1 VLLISNPRCRR
12 CRCLLLLVPADKLAE
27 LPHLVDPALTAKGIA
42 QARALQHTAS
52 AMQPVPELIVVSP
65 MRRAVDTALLAFAHI
80 FGDDGAAQAAPLG
93 RSDLQPTI
101 PIIGM

>member
-1 VLLISNPRCRR
+1 
-12 CRCLLLLVPADKLAE
+12 
-27 LPHLVDPALTAKGIA
+27 
-42 QARALQHTAS
+42 
-52 AMQPVPELIVVSP
+52 MQPVPELIVVSP

-93 RSDLQPTI
+93 RSDLRPTI

>member
-1 VLLISNPRCRR
+1 M
-12 CRCLLLLVPADKLAE
+12 PADKLAE

-42 QARALQHTAS
+42 KARALQHTAS

-80 FGDDGAAQAAPLG
+80 FSDDGAAQAAPLG
-93 RSDLQPTI
+93 RSDLRPTI